1 MVKVGIVAA
10 SLDPIT
16 RGHTWLIRQGCRL
29 VDELHVVIGVNP
41 TKKYYF
47 DADERHDITL
57 EVLKAELTPEE
68 HRKTSVVFL
77 KDDLLINYAGNVKAS
92 HIIRGIR
99 TTEDFNYEAQMQLVN
114 KKINPDVETIFLIP
128 PAHLTQ
134 VSSSTVKGL
143 VGFNG
148 WEKAVEDYIHPLLI
162 DRFKAKLA
170 TRPRSA

>member
-1 MVKVGIVAA
+1 MVKVGIVAG

-16 RGHTWLIRQGCRL
+16 RGHTWLIRQACAL

-41 TKKYYF
+41 TKKYHF
-47 DADERHDITL
+47 DEDERYAITVD
-57 EVLKAELTPEE
+57 VLKEELTPEE
-68 HRKTSVVFL
+68 HKRTSVVFL
-77 KDDLLINYAGNVKAS
+77 KDDLLINYAGNVGAS

-114 KKINPDVETIFLIP
+114 KKINPNVETLYLIP

-134 VSSSTVKGL
+134 VSSSTVRGL
-143 VGFNG
+143 VGFKD

-162 DRFKAKLA
+162 ERFREKLKTRKLA
-170 TRPRSA
+170 T